1 MNLTENELIDI
12 VREKMDPDDIIDI
25 LGITSSDLAEA
36 FSLRLVD
43 KSSLIQEFLDMDK
56 FMQENEELLDEEPLE
71 EILMGYEDD
80 EEEDEDD
87 EEDGIG
93 DVGWNHE

>member
-1 MNLTENELIDI
+1 MNLTENELIDL

-80 EEEDEDD
+80 EEKDEDD